1 MLRRVITKYFVN
13 DWTGELP
20 FDILYN
26 LSFDCD
32 IVTFLYMFLYMF
44 RAHSARNM

>member
-13 DWTGELP
+13 DWTGELA

-26 LSFDCD
+26 LSFDCY
-32 IVTFLYMFLYMF
+32 IVIFLYMFLYMF